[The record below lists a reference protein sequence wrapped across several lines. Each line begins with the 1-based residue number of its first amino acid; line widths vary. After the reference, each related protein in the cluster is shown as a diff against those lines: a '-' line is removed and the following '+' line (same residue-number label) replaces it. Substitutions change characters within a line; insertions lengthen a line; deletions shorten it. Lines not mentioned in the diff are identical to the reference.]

1 MRAFE
6 RLGGVP
12 VGMIRYDNLKPA
24 VIRVALGRE
33 RLENPRFIAL
43 RSHYGFDS
51 FFCLPGI
58 EGAHEKGGVEG
69 EVGRFRR
76 RHLVPVPHF
85 ETLAELNEY
94 MARADAKDEDRYV
107 TGRAETVKV
116 AAARELPGLRPLP
129 EVGPFDASAMLSC
142 RVDAKARICVRQS
155 HYSVP
160 ARYAGRRLQVRLGAT
175 TITAIADGKEVATHV
190 RSVHKNTEDLQLDH
204 YLETLTRK
212 PGALPGATALVQAR
226 AAGTFTKAHQA
237 FWDGARAALGDQHG
251 TRALVG
257 VLLLHRTLPAA
268 AITAGM
274 SQALALGNFNPD
286 LVAVEARRHQHHDT
300 TAPPQLSLPQRVA
313 PDQRPVPTLAGY
325 DALIGVGA

>member
-1 MRAFE
+1 M
-6 RLGGVP
+6 
-12 VGMIRYDNLKPA
+12 
-24 VIRVALGRE
+24 
-33 RLENPRFIAL
+33 
-43 RSHYGFDS
+43 
-51 FFCLPGI
+51 
-58 EGAHEKGGVEG
+58 
-69 EVGRFRR
+69 
-76 RHLVPVPHF
+76 
-85 ETLAELNEY
+85 
-94 MARADAKDEDRYV
+94 
-107 TGRAETVKV
+107 
-116 AAARELPGLRPLP
+116 
-129 EVGPFDASAMLSC
+129 
-142 RVDAKARICVRQS
+142 
-155 HYSVP
+155 
-160 ARYAGRRLQVRLGAT
+160 
-175 TITAIADGKEVATHV
+175 

-274 SQALALGNFNPD
+274 SQALALGNFDPD